1 MASISKLLL
10 DLRIW
15 AHSPLVFQWV
25 SHSEN
30 LFNGRCRSRRRR
42 AAGLMASTPRWA
54 PRGPWGAAG
63 RRGGAG
69 WGVLPAELAWRPV
82 LSALQAHPA
91 LQLSPRGGVSILV
104 YRYVGP
110 G

>member
-30 LFNGRCRSRRRR
+30 LFNGRCGSRRRR
-42 AAGLMASTPRWA
+42 AAGLMASA
-54 PRGPWGAAG
+54 PRAGP
-63 RRGGAG
+63 R
-69 WGVLPAELAWRPV
+69 E
-82 LSALQAHPA
+82 
-91 LQLSPRGGVSILV
+91 
-104 YRYVGP
+104 GP
-110 G
+110 GVQPAAAEEPAGGCSRPNLRAAPS